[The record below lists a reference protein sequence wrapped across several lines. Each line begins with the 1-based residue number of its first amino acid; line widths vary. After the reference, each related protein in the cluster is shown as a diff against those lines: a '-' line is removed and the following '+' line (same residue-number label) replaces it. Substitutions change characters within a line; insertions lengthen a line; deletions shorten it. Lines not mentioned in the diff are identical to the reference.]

1 MIACELGQ
9 RGVCK
14 ESGLASIADE
24 DFFGAKG
31 VTDVHDKTAL
41 RLDVEREL
49 DFIINHRWSVLDDV
63 KYCRVHPLQSII
75 AVSHE
80 EYIEHFEEVIS
91 LN

>member
-63 KYCRVHPLQSII
+63 KYC
-75 AVSHE
+75 
-80 EYIEHFEEVIS
+80 
-91 LN
+91 